1 MFSIEYK
8 RQFDCHVHHSVIA
21 VQRHFRTRFGE
32 DPPSGPSIRKLYSDF
47 KTRGC
52 ICKRKTSGRS
62 SVSEQTLIQIRESFT
77 RSPQWSS
84 HRTFVRHYNTT
95 F

>member
-1 MFSIEYK
+1 MTAFCVLDYHAH
-8 RQFDCHVHHSVIA
+8 QSVVA

-47 KTRGC
+47 AIGC
-52 ICKRKTSGRS
+52 ICKRKTSGRP
-62 SVSEQTLIQIRESFT
+62 SVSEQTLIRIRESFT

-84 HRTFVRHYNTT
+84 H
-95 F
+95 